1 MAFYNCVKLEYHD
14 FIQYRIY
21 KKPIEKDYEKC
32 IYDGVG
38 VYNTKIATLPTNI
51 IAGIFSFKEEVL
63 FEAEK
68 EARKNIDVNL

>member
-21 KKPIEKDYEKC
+21 KKPIEKDYEKS

-38 VYNTKIATLPTNI
+38 VDENTEGTINDELSKNER
-51 IAGIFSFKEEVL
+51 KEH
-63 FEAEK
+63 K
-68 EARKNIDVNL
+68 

>member
-14 FIQYRIY
+14 FIQYRFY

-38 VYNTKIATLPTNI
+38 VDENT
-51 IAGIFSFKEEVL
+51 EETINDEL
-63 FEAEK
+63 S
-68 EARKNIDVNL
+68 KNLKLC